1 MTRIITI
8 LTLLLAMA
16 FDSQAFASP
25 LMRTGWLF
33 TSPDAV
39 AANYTSFC
47 QDRSGFLW
55 IGSDRGLL
63 RFEGNSYDIYTSNPS
78 DPTSISD
85 SSILSLLCD
94 SKGRIWIGTTNGLN
108 RYDPATDTFSVIK
121 LPNLLFG
128 GYIISIAE
136 QPDGT
141 ITFLCSG
148 VGLYVLGE
156 EKGDYVAIKYAP
168 ALIYEKQFNYMVCTS
183 DGFIYSS
190 TNTGLLCAMRPNGQM
205 NTYQIS
211 NDYIQDLV
219 IETNET
225 LLLADRSKVYRFN
238 RKTHEVTELS
248 NTRSVIINTLS
259 RGKRGETY
267 ICTDGEG
274 LWRVMPTDTTLTP
287 CADIYSP
294 FLNLS
299 KSSIG
304 AAYTSDEGNLWMGC
318 NYYGLVMVAP
328 QPLPFLYRRLTDAFP
343 DFGGGITALAIW
355 KGHEIVS
362 LGKGGIGVF
371 APDGRLLH
379 HVTVPGG
386 NPVCSFRV
394 IEGDKVLV
402 GVANDGVWELD
413 LPDGNLRKVVGIE
426 GKYPNIVMIPGNGDE
441 LMIAM
446 HGFGVV
452 IYNRATGQMRNIE
465 VKSGTDLLTNSFV
478 ISMERSV
485 DDKIWL
491 GIYSGLACYDL
502 KGDSLVPVVQG
513 PFLPGASYSIAP
525 RKDSTL
531 LVGTSHGLI
540 EFDPATGD
548 VKKFTQADGLVD
560 NTIHSLVVDNKGG
573 EWIGTMQG
581 LSYRD
586 PATGEF
592 VSFHGGYGLV
602 ETQFPNMALS
612 TQDNR
617 VHMASNLGLTSF
629 SPDAALTPGFN
640 TSVKISGIYMNGK
653 RISPQTKFGN
663 RYLVEGDPMTPK
675 SLHLPYQE
683 NAMTLRLTTMDF
695 RDASNVRYAW
705 KVDGLE
711 EGWTEMRPG
720 DAMVYLPHLD
730 PGKYKLHLRAME
742 NGISSE
748 PLVIDIH
755 ISAPWYLSWWAQL
768 IYLAILVALVLL
780 LLMVWK
786 KRRYEHEAEERIK
799 FFMDVSH
806 DIRSPITLILSPLES
821 LLKRPLDD
829 DVRAKLEIM
838 SRNARRILSLV
849 NQLLEIR
856 KLEKGKMR
864 LKCRLT
870 DLNDFVK
877 ELVDM
882 FRPQAQEKKQT
893 LEFTAGE
900 NVPEVWV
907 DRSNFDKILVNL
919 ISNAIKYTP
928 EGGKIDVTVGV
939 VTSEEGE
946 EWVEV
951 KVTDTGIGLDPKSED
966 HLFERFYQADGHNG
980 KGGFGIGLDLC
991 RRLVD
996 FHHGRISGHNRRDG
1010 VKGSV
1015 FSVML
1020 PVDSSSYA
1028 SDELMLENAPGESL
1042 NRYVILP
1049 TSPSES
1055 SQLPKTNPHGRIYS
1069 MLVVDDDTEL
1079 REYICSHFSKRFK
1092 VKGAADGGEAL
1103 KIVATSQ
1110 PDIIVSD
1117 VLMPGVDG
1125 LTMLRRLK
1133 GNADTHHIPVVL
1145 LSSKQDVADRM
1156 AGWDR
1161 GADGYLGKPFH
1172 VEELERVVDTLID
1185 NRLRMKGKFSGAQDT
1200 APAPAEEPK
1209 SGDTQLIEKIVK
1221 VIETSIED
1229 TGFNVEEL
1237 SNKMGLSRAH
1247 LHRKMKDNVGM
1258 TPSDFI
1264 RTVRMR
1270 RACELMRAGKVPVT
1284 LVAYKVGFTS
1294 QSHFSTQFK
1303 NFTGFTPSEYRA
1315 KCEAER
1321 NKEAEE
1327 EKKADA

>member
-1 MTRIITI
+1 MTALGSETV
-8 LTLLLAMA
+8 
-16 FDSQAFASP
+16 ASP
-25 LMRTGWLF
+25 LLRTGWLF

-39 AANYTSFC
+39 AANYTAFC
-47 QDRSGFLW
+47 QDPSGFLW

-63 RFEGNSYDIYTSNPS
+63 RFEGNSYDIYTSDPS
-78 DPTSISD
+78 DPGAISD
-85 SSILSLLCD
+85 SRILSLLND
-94 SKGRIWIGTTNGLN
+94 SKGRTWIGTSNGLN
-108 RYDPATDTFSVIK
+108 LYDPATDTFRLIS
-121 LPNLLFG
+121 LPSLIFG
-128 GYIISIAE
+128 GYIISVSE

-148 VGLYVLGE
+148 VGVYVISE
-156 EKGDYVAIKYAP
+156 EGDEPVAVRYAP
-168 ALIYEKQFNYMVCTS
+168 NLTYEKNFNYIACTS
-183 DGFIYSS
+183 DGFIYAS
-190 TNTGLLCAMRPNGQM
+190 TNRGELCAIRPNGQV
-205 NTYQIS
+205 NIYHVS
-211 NDYIQDLV
+211 NDYIQDLAV
-219 IETNET
+219 ESDENII
-225 LLLADRSKVYRFN
+225 LADRSTIYRFN
-238 RKTHEVTELS
+238 RKTHEVTELTS
-248 NTRSVIINTLS
+248 SRPLTVNSLTRGIN
-259 RGKRGETY
+259 GEIY
-267 ICTDGEG
+267 ICTEGEG
-274 LWRVMPTDTTLTP
+274 LWRVDSGEDFLTP
-287 CADIYSP
+287 CLDIYSP
-294 FLNLS
+294 FLNLG
-299 KSSIG
+299 KSAVG
-304 AAYTSDEGNLWMGC
+304 AAFISNEGNLWIGC
-318 NYYGLVMVAP
+318 NYYGLVMVPA
-328 QPLPFLYRRLTDAFP
+328 QPLPFLYRRLSDAFSN
-343 DFGGGITALAIW
+343 FSGGINALAVW
-355 KGHEIVS
+355 KGHEIVG
-362 LGKGGIGVF
+362 LGQGGIGVF
-371 APDGRLLH
+371 SPEGRLLH

-386 NPVCSFRV
+386 NSVRSLRV
-394 IEGDKVLV
+394 VPGDKVLV

-413 LPDGNLRKVVGIE
+413 LPDGNLRKVVGID
-426 GKYPNIVMIPGNGDE
+426 GKYPNIIMIPGNGDD

-446 HGFGVV
+446 HGLGVM
-452 IYNRATGQMRNIE
+452 IYNRATGAMRNIE
-465 VKSGTDLLTNSFV
+465 VKRESDLLTNSFV
-478 ISMERSV
+478 TSMERSA

-502 KGDSLVPVVQG
+502 KGDSLVPVDQG
-513 PFLPGASYSIAP
+513 PFLPGASYSLAP
-525 RKDSTL
+525 KKDNTV

-540 EFDPATGD
+540 NYNPATRE
-548 VKKFTQADGLVD
+548 VKKYTQDDGLID
-560 NTIHSLVVDNKGG
+560 NDIRSLTIDDKGG
-573 EWIGTMQG
+573 EWIGTMRG

-586 PATGEF
+586 PSTGKI

-602 ETQFPNMALS
+602 ETQFGHLVRSPE
-612 TQDNR
+612 DNR

-629 SPDAALTPGFN
+629 TPDAVLTQGFDA
-640 TSVKISGIYMNGK
+640 SVKISGIYMNGK

-663 RYLVEGDPMTPK
+663 HYLVKGDPLTPE

-705 KVDGLE
+705 KVDGIDQE
-711 EGWTEMRPG
+711 WTEMHPG
-720 DAMVYLPHLD
+720 ETMVYLPHLD

-742 NGISSE
+742 NGVVSE

-768 IYLAILVALVLL
+768 IYVAILATFVAL
-780 LLMVWK
+780 LLMIWK
-786 KRRYEHEAEERIK
+786 KRRYTHENEERIK

-806 DIRSPITLILSPLES
+806 DIRSPITLIISPLES

-838 SRNARRILSLV
+838 NRNARRILSLV

-870 DLNDFVK
+870 DLNELVK

-882 FRPQAQEKKQT
+882 FRPQAQEKGQT
-893 LEFTAGE
+893 LDFIAGE

-928 EGGKIDVTVGV
+928 EGGKIDVTVNLV
-939 VTSEEGE
+939 NTEEDE

-951 KVTDTGIGLDPKSED
+951 KVTDTGIGLDPKSEAR
-966 HLFERFYQADGHNG
+966 LFERFYQADGHNA

-1015 FSVML
+1015 FAVML
-1020 PVDSSSYA
+1020 PVDSSCYA
-1028 SDELMLENAPGESL
+1028 ADELMLENSPGESL

-1049 TSPSES
+1049 TSHSES
-1055 SQLPKTNPHGRIYS
+1055 SPLPKTNAHGQTYS

-1079 REYICSHFSKRFK
+1079 RDYICSHFSKRFK

-1103 KIVATSQ
+1103 KMVASMQ

-1145 LSSKQDVADRM
+1145 LSSKQDLADRM

-1161 GADGYLGKPFH
+1161 GADGYVGKPFH
-1172 VEELERVVDTLID
+1172 VEELERIVDTLID

-1200 APAPAEEPK
+1200 APAPTEEQK
-1209 SGDTQLIEKIVK
+1209 GGDAQLIDKIVK
-1221 VIETSIED
+1221 VIEKSIED
-1229 TGFNVEEL
+1229 TGFNVEIL
-1237 SNKMGLSRAH
+1237 SSRMGLSRAH

-1270 RACELMRAGKVPVT
+1270 RACELMRSGEVPVT

-1321 NKEAEE
+1321 EKEKSE
-1327 EKKADA
+1327 EKSDNEDKPTPASE

>member
-1 MTRIITI
+1 MTRIIAI
-8 LTLLLAMA
+8 LTFLVGIFFGA
-16 FDSQAFASP
+16 SSASP
-25 LMRTGWLF
+25 LLRTGWLF

-39 AANYTSFC
+39 AANYTAFC

-63 RFEGNSYDIYTSNPS
+63 RFEGNSYDIYTSDPS
-78 DPTSISD
+78 DPGSISD
-85 SSILSLLCD
+85 SRILSLLCD
-94 SKGRIWIGTTNGLN
+94 SKGRIWIGTSSGLN
-108 RYDPATDTFSVIK
+108 LYDPSTDTFHLVK
-121 LPNLLFG
+121 LPSLPFD
-128 GYIISIAE
+128 GYIISVAE

-141 ITFLCSG
+141 VTFLCSG
-148 VGLYVLGE
+148 VGLFVISEEGE
-156 EKGDYVAIKYAP
+156 MPVAIRYA
-168 ALIYEKQFNYMVCTS
+168 ANLAHERNFNYLVCTS
-183 DGFIYSS
+183 DGFIYAS
-190 TNTGLLCAMRPNGQM
+190 TNRGQLCAIRPNLQE
-205 NTYQIS
+205 NTYQVS
-211 NDYIQDLV
+211 GDYIQDLSV
-219 IETNET
+219 ESEGTI
-225 LLLADRSKVYRFN
+225 LLADREKIYRFN
-238 RKTHEVTELS
+238 TKTHEVTELS
-248 NTRSVIINTLS
+248 CPRAIKINSLS
-259 RGKRGETY
+259 RGSSGETY
-267 ICTDGEG
+267 ICTMGEG
-274 LWRVMPTDTTLTP
+274 LWRASFEENVLTP
-287 CADIYSP
+287 CLDIYSP
-294 FLNLS
+294 FLNLG

-304 AAYTSDEGNLWMGC
+304 AAYLSEEGNLWIGC
-318 NYYGLVMVAP
+318 NFYGLVMVPA
-328 QPLPFLYRRLTDAFP
+328 QPLPFLYRRISDSVP
-343 DFGGGITALAIW
+343 EFGGGINALAVW

-362 LGKGGIGVF
+362 TGKGGIGVF
-371 APDGRLLH
+371 SPEGRLIH
-379 HVTVPGG
+379 HVTVPGD

-394 IEGDKVLV
+394 IPGDKVLV

-413 LPDGNLRKVVGIE
+413 LPAGALRKVVGIE
-426 GKYPNIVMIPGNGDE
+426 GKYPNILMIPGKGDE

-446 HGFGVV
+446 HGFGVM
-452 IYNRATGQMRNIE
+452 IYDRATGRMRSVE
-465 VKSGTDLLTNSFV
+465 VKRDSDRLTNSFV
-478 ISMERSV
+478 TSMERSA
-485 DDKIWL
+485 DNKIWL
-491 GIYSGLACYDL
+491 GIYSGLGCYDL
-502 KGDSLVPVVQG
+502 EGDSLMPIDQG
-513 PFLPGASYSIAP
+513 PFLAGASYSLATA
-525 RKDSTL
+525 KDNTL

-540 EFDPATGD
+540 NYNPATGE
-548 VKKFTQADGLVD
+548 VKKYTQDDGLID
-560 NTIHSLVVDNKGG
+560 NDVRSLTIDDKGG
-573 EWIGTMQG
+573 EWIGTMRG
-581 LSYRD
+581 LSYRN
-586 PATGEF
+586 PSTGEI

-602 ETQFPNMALS
+602 EKQFSNLVHSPE
-612 TQDNR
+612 DNR

-640 TSVKISGIYMNGK
+640 PSVKISGIYMNGK
-653 RISPQTKFGN
+653 RLSPQTRFGN
-663 RYLVEGDPMTPK
+663 RVLVEGDPLTPK

-695 RDASNVRYAW
+695 RDASNVHYSW

-711 EGWTEMRPG
+711 DGWTNMPPG

-742 NGISSE
+742 NGVSSE

-768 IYLAILVALVLL
+768 IYLAILAALVFLL
-780 LLMVWK
+780 WTVWK

-821 LLKRPLDD
+821 LLRRPLDD
-829 DVRAKLEIM
+829 DVRSKLEIM

-864 LKCRLT
+864 LRCRLT
-870 DLNDFVK
+870 DLNEFVN

-882 FRPQAQEKKQT
+882 FRPQAQEKGQS
-893 LEFTAGE
+893 LEFIAGA

-928 EGGKIDVTVGV
+928 EGGKIDVTVKLV
-939 VTSEEGE
+939 DSEEGE

-951 KVTDTGIGLDPKSED
+951 QVIDTGIGLDPKSEAR
-966 HLFERFYQADGHNG
+966 LFERFYQADGHNA
-980 KGGFGIGLDLC
+980 KGGYGIGLDLC

-1010 VKGSV
+1010 VKGSI

-1020 PVDSSSYA
+1020 PVDSSCYSP
-1028 SDELMLENAPGESL
+1028 DELILESNTGESSL
-1042 NRYVILP
+1042 ERYVILP
-1049 TSPSES
+1049 TSQGDS
-1055 SQLPKTNPHGRIYS
+1055 SSLPKTNTHGRMYS

-1092 VKGAADGGEAL
+1092 VKGASDGGEAL
-1103 KIVATSQ
+1103 KMVASNQ

-1117 VLMPGVDG
+1117 VMMPGVDG

-1145 LSSKQDVADRM
+1145 LSSKQDVADRL

-1172 VEELERVVDTLID
+1172 VEELERMVDTLID
-1185 NRLRMKGKFSGAQDT
+1185 NRLRLKGKFSGAQDT
-1200 APAPAEEPK
+1200 APVPEEEHK
-1209 SGDTQLIEKIVK
+1209 GGDAQLIEKIVR

-1229 TGFNVEEL
+1229 TGFNVEIL

-1270 RACELMRAGKVPVT
+1270 RACELMRGGEVPVT

-1321 NKEAEE
+1321 EKE
-1327 EKKADA
+1327 DTGNNQT